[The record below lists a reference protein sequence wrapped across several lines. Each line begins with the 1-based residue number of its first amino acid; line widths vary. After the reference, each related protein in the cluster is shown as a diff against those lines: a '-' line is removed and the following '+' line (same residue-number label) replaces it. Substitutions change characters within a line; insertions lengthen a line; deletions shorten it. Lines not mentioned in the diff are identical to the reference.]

1 MQNKSL
7 RKTAISSIFW
17 TFSQQFSTQIIA
29 FFLSIVMARILLPE
43 EFGLI
48 GMIMVFINLGQSL
61 KDGGLT
67 QSLIRTDKPTQ
78 DDYSTVFYFNLAGS
92 ILIYLMIFLGAPFI
106 ADFYSQEVL
115 TNIIR
120 LYGLTIIISGFSSI
134 QLTRLTKEMDF
145 KTQMIISIPSL
156 IISGLVGIYLAYSG
170 YGVWSLVWS
179 GIVQAF
185 VNSVQLWWYG
195 KWSPSLSFSMEKFK
209 YHFSFGYKMTLTSI
223 LNTTF
228 TNIYQIL
235 IGRFFIASQVGFYTR
250 ASSVRQL
257 PVTNLSKALD
267 KVTYPLFASIQNDD
281 VRLKRAY
288 KEIMQMVIFIVA
300 PVLIFLGALGEPLFR
315 FLFTE
320 KWLPAV
326 PYFQVLC
333 IAGILFP
340 VHSYNLN
347 ILKVKGR
354 SDLFLKLE
362 VIKKIMII
370 ATIVVSFQFGI
381 MGLVWGQVFTS
392 VASLFI
398 NTYYTGKFINY
409 TSWDQLKDILPMIVF
424 AAIVGGLMLIID
436 RQLQETGI
444 FDFYRLIIGGF
455 FGVSLYLGISWFFTR
470 NVIDSFKRIILKRS

>member
-1 MQNKSL
+1 
-7 RKTAISSIFW
+7 
-17 TFSQQFSTQIIA
+17 
-29 FFLSIVMARILLPE
+29 
-43 EFGLI
+43 
-48 GMIMVFINLGQSL
+48 MVFINLGQSL

-67 QSLIRTDKPTQ
+67 QSLIRTDKPDQ
-78 DDYSTVFYFNLAGS
+78 DDYSTVFHFNLAGS
-92 ILIYLMIFLGAPFI
+92 ILIYLLIFTGAPFI
-106 ADFYSQEVL
+106 ADFYKQESLVD
-115 TNIIR
+115 IIR
-120 LYGLTIIISGFSSI
+120 VYGLTIIISGFTSI

-145 KTQMIISIPSL
+145 KTQMIISVPSL
-156 IISGLVGIYLAYSG
+156 VISGLVGIFLAYRG
-170 YGVWSLVWS
+170 LGVWSLVWS
-179 GIVQAF
+179 GIIQAV
-185 VNSVQLWWYG
+185 VNSAQLWWYG
-195 KWSPSLSFSMEKFK
+195 KWSPSFTFSKEKFK
-209 YHFSFGYKMTLTSI
+209 EHFSFGYKMTLTSI
-223 LNTTF
+223 LNTVF

-300 PVLIFLGALGEPLFR
+300 PVLIFLCSLGEPLFR

-362 VIKKIMII
+362 IIKKILII
-370 ATIVVSFQFGI
+370 VTIFVSFKFGI

-398 NTYYTGKFINY
+398 NTYYSGKFISY
-409 TSWDQLKDILPMIVF
+409 TTWDQLKDIFPIIAF
-424 AAIVGGLMLIID
+424 ATIVGVLIYIID
-436 RQLQETGI
+436 QQLQEIGI
-444 FDFYRLIIGGF
+444 FDFYRLIIGGT
-455 FGVSLYLGISWFFTR
+455 FGILIFSGLSWFFTR
-470 NVIDSFKRIILKRS
+470 SVIDSFKRIILRK

>member
-1 MQNKSL
+1 MQSKSL
-7 RKTAISSIFW
+7 RKTAVSSIAW
-17 TFSQQFSTQIIA
+17 TFAQQFSSQIIA
-29 FFLSIVMARILLPE
+29 FFLSIIMARVLLPE

-48 GMIMVFINLGQSL
+48 GMVMVFINLGQSL

-67 QSLIRTDKPTQ
+67 QSLIRTENPTQ
-78 DDYSTVFYFNLAGS
+78 DDYSTVFHFNLAGS
-92 ILIYLMIFLGAPFI
+92 ILIYLLIFFAAPFI
-106 ADFYSQEVL
+106 ADFYNQEILV
-115 TNIIR
+115 NIIR
-120 LYGLTIIISGFSSI
+120 LYGLTIIISGFTSI
-134 QLTRLTKEMDF
+134 QLTRLTKEMNF
-145 KTQMIISIPSL
+145 KTQMVISVPSL
-156 IISGLVGIYLAYSG
+156 VISGLLGIYLAYSG

-179 GIVQAF
+179 GIAQALI
-185 VNSVQLWWYG
+185 NSAQLWWYG
-195 KWSPSLSFSMEKFK
+195 KWSPSFTFSKEKFN

-223 LNTTF
+223 LNTVF

-267 KVTYPLFASIQNDD
+267 KVTYPLFATIQNDD

-300 PVLIFLGALGEPLFR
+300 PVLIFMAALGEPLFR

-340 VHSYNLN
+340 IHSYNLN
-347 ILKVKGR
+347 ILRVKGR

-362 VIKKIMII
+362 VVKKILII
-370 ATIVVSFQFGI
+370 ATILVSFQFGI

-398 NTYYTGKFINY
+398 NTYYSGKFINY
-409 TSWDQLKDILPMIVF
+409 TSWDQLRDMFPIVVF
-424 AAIVGGLMLIID
+424 AAFAGGIILIID
-436 RQLQETGI
+436 HQMHAIGI
-444 FDFYRLIIGGF
+444 FDFYRLIIGGSI
-455 FGVSLYLGISWFFTR
+455 GVSLFLGLSWFFTR
-470 NVIDSFKRIILKRS
+470 NVIDSFKRIILRKS